1 MNKLLGSLISMAFAI
16 VGMAGS
22 ALADPITSPKDNR
35 LATEELPNYVPAWR
49 PDITRLLI
57 SDLMPMFI
65 DQVMSEP
72 LLGYVDYCTRHS
84 WDCQPYE
91 NPGATVEL
99 TEEMLDV
106 IIDVNRSVNWI
117 IKGSND
123 RIIYGKDDYWTYPED
138 IGDCE
143 DYVLEKRLR
152 LMAAGA
158 PASALSIAVVWTNSV
173 IGPTV
178 DHAVLIVR
186 TNKGDIALDNLVGD
200 AYPWQY
206 SPHAFAARQS
216 SEDPTRWEIIN
227 DLREEEMFAAMDM
240 SHG

>member
-1 MNKLLGSLISMAFAI
+1 MKLIGSLISI
-16 VGMAGS
+16 VMVVVSAHAGPVTS
-22 ALADPITSPKDNR
+22 GKADR
-35 LATEELPNYVPAWR
+35 LVSEEAYAYYTPAWR

-57 SDLMPMFI
+57 SDLIPMFI
-65 DQVMSEP
+65 DRVMSEP
-72 LLGYVDYCTRHS
+72 LQGYVEYCARHS
-84 WDCQPYE
+84 WDCQPYDK
-91 NPGATVEL
+91 PGATVEL
-99 TEEMLDV
+99 TEEMLDT

-123 RIIYGKDDYWTYPED
+123 RLIYGKDDYWAYPTD

-152 LMAAGA
+152 LLAAGV
-158 PASALSIAVVWTNSV
+158 PASALLITVVWTNSV

-178 DHAVLIVR
+178 DHALLIVR
-186 TNKGDIALDNLVGD
+186 TDKGDIALDNLVGD

-216 SEDPTRWEIIN
+216 ADDPTRWEIIN